1 VKTTFDGIEMDL
13 HDDGSG
19 GLPAAEYDPLRTPYD
34 VREQDFPGE
43 KSFSDQLWFLLHYAV
58 LAPSTHNTQPWR
70 FAVLESE
77 GIALY
82 ADYSRRMPVI
92 DPGNRELVI
101 SLGAALF
108 NLRVAAAHFA
118 MPCEIAYNL
127 SGDSER
133 PVAVARIAPPL
144 LGGRS
149 CPAEEELVSLF
160 PSIAGRHTNRN
171 PFLLSRVPASVM
183 LRLAS
188 CGADSQCELV
198 FSTDGVVNERVGS
211 LVAEAEQHQW
221 ADAGFRKDLA
231 EWIRP
236 GATPE
241 ADGIPGAAYSWT
253 GPVAALGQYA
263 SRTLDQGLLRAA
275 HDRNLCVDAPGL
287 IAVTGE
293 DSVLHWLEAGEVLER
308 LLLTVVREGLQYSYF
323 NMPVQVPQFRTQLK
337 ALLGCSAWPQL
348 LLRVGYCLTPPAPT
362 PRKPLQDVVL
372 SQPMQ

>member
-1 VKTTFDGIEMDL
+1 MKTTFDGIEMDL

-127 SGDSER
+127 SGDSE
-133 PVAVARIAPPL
+133 
-144 LGGRS
+144 
-149 CPAEEELVSLF
+149 
-160 PSIAGRHTNRN
+160 N
-171 PFLLSRVPASVM
+171 SRKTINAWV
-183 LRLAS
+183 
-188 CGADSQCELV
+188 
-198 FSTDGVVNERVGS
+198 
-211 LVAEAEQHQW
+211 EQQTK
-221 ADAGFRKDLA
+221 DKIKDLLP
-231 EWIRP
+231 P
-236 GATPE
+236 GSIHGDT
-241 ADGIPGAAYSWT
+241 
-253 GPVAALGQYA
+253 
-263 SRTLDQGLLRAA
+263 R
-275 HDRNLCVDAPGL
+275 
-287 IAVTGE
+287 
-293 DSVLHWLEAGEVLER
+293 
-308 LLLTVVREGLQYSYF
+308 
-323 NMPVQVPQFRTQLK
+323 M
-337 ALLGCSAWPQL
+337 
-348 LLRVGYCLTPPAPT
+348 
-362 PRKPLQDVVL
+362 VL
-372 SQPMQ
+372 SPDSEFFRYFVDPSGKPRESQGRTPAASK